1 MNWRVVYKVIS
12 RANSKYPFYEGKFS
26 YADLET
32 SKIARKIPKQRVG
45 WGRRAVEMRANK
57 THFDRFE
64 NDTIGLNEVFN
75 ELRGP
80 EAFNKLK
87 EDLLVCGVG
96 FLALAG
102 DRVMPFSALEATGTY
117 DWREQNLKDGV
128 AIYREYTNMNR
139 NSVNAPD
146 SYVQYKPDV
155 TISVDGNSVTQTAN
169 VTGRPLMT
177 LLTYRS
183 TVKQPFGRTVLSAP
197 ARDAMIEASR
207 TVRQATIAG
216 YHYNVKV
223 DVILGAD
230 SETEVDTIKSQTG
243 DVLKIGANDNGQI
256 PQIGQFAQ
264 HALAPFNDS
273 ILIAA
278 RNFCTETKLNLSNL
292 NISTSA
298 APTSPE
304 ELEIVGDDLRDDIT
318 EWQKE
323 VGEQLKHF
331 AVTLWMNKNGVTKLD
346 ANLQQKINA
355 IKVAWLPIFKPDVS
369 KFGDGLNKIA
379 DKAPVIVKQ
388 RSIWRNLGL
397 TSREIDDVIDNI
409 PESDDNKTS

>member
-1 MNWRVVYKVIS
+1 MNWGAIYKVIS

-32 SKIARKIPKQRVG
+32 SKMARRIPKQRVG

-102 DRVMPFSALEATGTY
+102 DRVMPFTALEATGTY

-146 SYVQYKPDV
+146 SYAQYKPDV
-155 TISVDGNSVTQTAN
+155 TIYVDADSTTQIAN

-207 TVRQATIAG
+207 TVRQAAIAG
-216 YHYNVKV
+216 YHYNAKV

-243 DVLKIGANDNGQI
+243 DVLKIGTNDNGQI

-264 HALAPFNDS
+264 HAMAPFNDS

-318 EWQKE
+318 EWHKE

-331 AVTLWMNKNGVTKLD
+331 AMTLWMNKNSVTTIDTNLHQKL
-346 ANLQQKINA
+346 AA

-379 DKAPVIVKQ
+379 DKAPAIVRQ
-388 RSIWRNLGL
+388 RSIWRNAGL
-397 TSREIDDVIDNI
+397 TSREIDDVIANI
-409 PESDDNKTS
+409 PEGDDNKTS

>member
-1 MNWRVVYKVIS
+1 MNWGVVYKVIS

-223 DVILGAD
+223 DVIL
-230 SETEVDTIKSQTG
+230 
-243 DVLKIGANDNGQI
+243 VL
-256 PQIGQFAQ
+256 
-264 HALAPFNDS
+264 
-273 ILIAA
+273 IL
-278 RNFCTETKLNLSNL
+278 R
-292 NISTSA
+292 
-298 APTSPE
+298 
-304 ELEIVGDDLRDDIT
+304 
-318 EWQKE
+318 
-323 VGEQLKHF
+323 LK
-331 AVTLWMNKNGVTKLD
+331 
-346 ANLQQKINA
+346 
-355 IKVAWLPIFKPDVS
+355 
-369 KFGDGLNKIA
+369 
-379 DKAPVIVKQ
+379 
-388 RSIWRNLGL
+388 
-397 TSREIDDVIDNI
+397 
-409 PESDDNKTS
+409 

>member
-1 MNWRVVYKVIS
+1 MNWGVVYKVIS

-207 TVRQATIAG
+207 TVRQAAIAG

-379 DKAPVIVKQ
+379 DKAPAIVKQ

>member
-1 MNWRVVYKVIS
+1 MNWGAIYKVIS
-12 RANSKYPFYEGKFS
+12 RSKSKYLFYEGKFS

-32 SKIARKIPKQRVG
+32 SKIACRIPKQRVG

-102 DRVMPFSALEATGTY
+102 DRVMPFTALEATGTY
-117 DWREQNLKDGV
+117 DWREQNLKDGI
-128 AIYREYTNMNR
+128 AIYREYTNMNLG
-139 NSVNAPD
+139 SVNAPD

-155 TISVDGNSVTQTAN
+155 TIYVDKNSVTQTDN

-207 TVRQATIAG
+207 TVRQAAIAG
-216 YHYNVKV
+216 YHYNAKV

-243 DVLKIGANDNGQI
+243 DVLKIGTNDNGQI

-264 HALAPFNDS
+264 HAMAPFNDS

-278 RNFCTETKLNLSNL
+278 RNFLTETKLNLSNL

-318 EWQKE
+318 EWHKE

-331 AVTLWMNKNGVTKLD
+331 AMTLWMNKNSVTTIDTNLHQKL
-346 ANLQQKINA
+346 AA

-379 DKAPVIVKQ
+379 DKAPAIVRQ
-388 RSIWRNLGL
+388 RSIWRNAGL
-397 TSREIDDVIDNI
+397 TSREIDDVIANI
-409 PESDDNKTS
+409 PECDDNKTS